1 MTNAAYLAAVQMLA
15 RRELS
20 EAQIRVRLRRK
31 GYEDDDADAA
41 IDRLKAERSLDDER
55 VAGAIARTEAHVRR
69 RGKLRVR
76 RQIEAAGIASSIADR
91 VADEVFAEIDPDALL
106 NAALEKRL
114 RGRASVTDDRERQRL
129 YRYLIGQGFEHD
141 RVLAVLRAR
150 RSTQG

>member
-1 MTNAAYLAAVQMLA
+1 MLA

-76 RQIEAAGIASSIADR
+76 RQIAAAIADR
-91 VADEVFAEIDPDALL
+91 GADEVFAEIDPDALL

-141 RVLAVLRAR
+141 RVLAGVRG
-150 RSTQG
+150 RSSTAG